1 MPNKSGYFHF
11 SKFWLPVYLYAGL
24 IFIYSSLAH
33 PPPLAPKIL
42 YGDKLL
48 HFVEYAI
55 LGYLIA
61 RAAKNSSSLKLRT
74 HFRIFAVGIA
84 FLYGVSNEFHQY
96 FIPERDGEILD
107 VLADGLGAFFGQIF
121 LRG

>member
-1 MPNKSGYFHF
+1 MPDKSGYIRFL
-11 SKFWLPVYLYAGL
+11 KFWLPVYLYAGL
-24 IFIYSSLAH
+24 IFIYSAQSSVAFV
-33 PPPLAPKIL
+33 PEIL

-61 RAAKNSSSLKLRT
+61 RAAKNSSFSKLRT
-74 HFRIFAVGIA
+74 NFRIFAVCAA
-84 FLYGVSNEFHQY
+84 FVYGVSDEFHQY
-96 FIPERDGEILD
+96 FVPGREVEILD
-107 VLADGLGAFFGQIF
+107 VLANGAGAFFGQTL